1 LPIKR
6 PKDYSFFY
14 LLLVILAAN
23 IIYQMWIARPAK
35 QLRYDEFWQA
45 LEEGRITEVRMGQD
59 EISGLM
65 EAGDG
70 DGEKYAVKDGKVS
83 FSTVPLPPH
92 QEDKELVS
100 ALLKH
105 DVEIINTPPNKWL
118 AFIGMWVLPI
128 GLFALIYFGFIRANQ
143 RMGQEAISFGRTRA
157 KIYAEKDTRTT
168 FQDVAGCEEA
178 KEELVEIIEFLKDP
192 ARFQSLGGKIPK
204 GVLLVG
210 APGTGKTLLAKAVA
224 GEAEVTFF
232 SISGSEFMEMFVGVG
247 ASRVRDLFVQ
257 AKNKA
262 PCIVFIDEIDA
273 VGRQRGTGVGGGHD
287 EREQTLN
294 QLLVEMDG
302 FDSQKG
308 VIIMAATNRP
318 DVLDPALLRP
328 GRFDRRIVVHVTGVE
343 GRRRILEVHARG
355 KPLAEDVSLDLVAKR
370 TPGFTGAD
378 LANSVNEA
386 ALLAARRGK
395 DHIEMSD
402 FDDAIDRV
410 IAGPEQKSRAL
421 SVKEKR
427 VVAFHEAGHAMV
439 AYRTEEADPVHKIS
453 IIPRGYGGLGFTM
466 QLPTEDRSLVSK
478 TQLMAKITALLGG
491 RCAEELVFK
500 EVSTGAQNDLEEA
513 TELAKKMVCSYGM
526 SETLGPLTYGRRQNA
541 VFLGRDIVDESRNF
555 SERTAQLIDQEIHDM
570 VLSCKKKA
578 MAILEERQD
587 QLTALAEALMERE
600 VMDLSEVETFLS

>member
-1 LPIKR
+1 
-6 PKDYSFFY
+6 
-14 LLLVILAAN
+14 V
-23 IIYQMWIARPAK
+23 
-35 QLRYDEFWQA
+35 
-45 LEEGRITEVRMGQD
+45 
-59 EISGLM
+59 
-65 EAGDG
+65 
-70 DGEKYAVKDGKVS
+70 
-83 FSTVPLPPH
+83 
-92 QEDKELVS
+92 
-100 ALLKH
+100 
-105 DVEIINTPPNKWL
+105 
-118 AFIGMWVLPI
+118 WVLPI

-143 RMGQEAISFGRTRA
+143 RMGQEAMSFGRTRA
-157 KIYAEKDTRTT
+157 KIYAERDTRTT
-168 FQDVAGCEEA
+168 FEDVAGCEEA

-224 GEAEVTFF
+224 GEAGVTFF

-273 VGRQRGTGVGGGHD
+273 VGRQRGTGLGGGHD

-328 GRFDRRIVVHVTGVE
+328 GRFDRRIVVHVTGVK
-343 GRRRILEVHARG
+343 GRKRILEVHARG

-395 DHIEMSD
+395 KRIEMSD

-421 SVKEKR
+421 SDKEKR

-439 AYRTEEADPVHKIS
+439 AYWTEEADPVHKIS

-466 QLPTEDRSLVSK
+466 QLPTEDRSLVTK
-478 TQLMAKITALLGG
+478 AQLMAKITALLGG
-491 RCAEELVFK
+491 RCAEEIVFG

-570 VLSCKKKA
+570 VLSCKKNA
-578 MAILEERQD
+578 LDILEQRRD
-587 QLTALAEALMERE
+587 KLKILAETLMERE
-600 VMDLSEVETFLS
+600 VMEFSEVEEIFS